1 MQKYEV
7 LEKIKSNK
15 IVAVVRGKD
24 REDGIRIAKSCI
36 KGGVDII
43 EVAYTNHSAT
53 QIIEELSQ
61 ESDALIGAGTV
72 LDIAT
77 ARMSIL
83 AGAKFVVS
91 PSFDNEVAKLCNLY
105 QIPYMSGCMSITE
118 ITTALQYGVSVI
130 KLFPGSA
137 FGTSF
142 IKAVKGPLPQ
152 TEIMPT
158 GGVSLE
164 NVNEWLDMGA
174 VAVGVGGKLT
184 SGSDEE
190 IIKTAQAFVKK
201 IRG

>member
-105 QIPYMSGCMSITE
+105 QISYMSGCMSITE